1 MRKIEMLPMNLQYF
15 AEEPEPVK
23 DEPGAEPKEE
33 VKEEPKEQPKDEK
46 NLNDQLQSA
55 LVELAKVRR
64 QLDKTSSEAAEYRKK
79 WKESMTEAEQAS
91 MEKAEAQARRDE
103 EFESMKRK
111 IAINDLVSNYME
123 RDFTRELATKA
134 AEAYLDGD
142 TATLNDIEKQV
153 DTAKKK
159 QWEAEFIKNIPEIRS
174 GMGGSQSITKEQFD
188 KMSLIDKSKLRR
200 ENKAEY
206 DRLIAL

>member
-1 MRKIEMLPMNLQYF
+1 MNLQFF
-15 AEEPEPVK
+15 AEDAPESTKEEPK
-23 DEPGAEPKEE
+23 DEPKEE
-33 VKEEPKEQPKDEK
+33 IQEELKEQPKDEK
-46 NLNDQLQSA
+46 NLNEQLQSA

-91 MEKAEAQARRDE
+91 MEKAEAQAKRDE

-123 RDFTRELATKA
+123 REFTRELATKA

-153 DTAKKK
+153 DATKKK
-159 QWEAEFIKNIPEIRS
+159 QWEAEFIKSRPEIRS
-174 GMGGSQSITKEQFD
+174 GVGGTQTITKEQFD